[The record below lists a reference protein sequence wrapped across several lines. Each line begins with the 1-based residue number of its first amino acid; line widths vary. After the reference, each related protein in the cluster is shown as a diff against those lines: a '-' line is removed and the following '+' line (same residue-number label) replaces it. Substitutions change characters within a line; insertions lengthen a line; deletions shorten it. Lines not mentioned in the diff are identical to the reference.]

1 MGNEVVHMLFRKKI
15 ERSCTYCLY
24 GAKLDEDTV
33 LCAKRG
39 VRNVENPCR
48 KFKYDP
54 CKRVPMKAKALD
66 FSKYESEDY
75 SL

>member
-1 MGNEVVHMLFRKKI
+1 MLFRKKI

-24 GAKLDEDTV
+24 GTKLEDDQILCSKNGMRGIDES
-33 LCAKRG
+33 
-39 VRNVENPCR
+39 CR

-54 CKRVPMKAKALD
+54 LKRVPVKAKAMD
-66 FSKYESEDY
+66 FSKFQDEDF